1 MLFQVIIYYFTQ
13 KLLSLYSVFII
24 HRQTYAN
31 MKILNSKAFHLLS
44 VLLALFVAGCSKSS
58 TEGDEQPA
66 KPVGGAETITATIYQ
81 PESNADKYIDSYWKA
96 NGVIDVF
103 SANTYDKYAFKGKT
117 GDYHGEFYKWK
128 SFDAI
133 ACRYTG
139 FYAMSNCKGA
149 DVADNQ
155 LRLLGILNEQQ
166 TYSKSDNGISNN
178 TMYSSSEDGDN
189 FVFKSV
195 LGLLRVPLTGFNTVK
210 TVSLKGN
217 NDEIIAGSFYIYT
230 YSPDKLTPKSKK
242 RSIVVDC
249 GTNGLQLSTID
260 NFDIY
265 FWILPTTFSKGVTI
279 SITHLDGS
287 TFEIEHN
294 EPFTVATNE
303 LYSLPTLSDFDAN
316 RQYLFVSHSGATFI
330 IPTLFDKNSSQI
342 YGTASMGDGSTISL
356 DKYTSY
362 TYSDNKQS
370 HNILINPE
378 NATCVNFESC
388 CGISTIDLSQF

>member
-1 MLFQVIIYYFTQ
+1 
-13 KLLSLYSVFII
+13 
-24 HRQTYAN
+24 
-31 MKILNSKAFHLLS
+31 
-44 VLLALFVAGCSKSS
+44 
-58 TEGDEQPA
+58 
-66 KPVGGAETITATIYQ
+66 
-81 PESNADKYIDSYWKA
+81 
-96 NGVIDVF
+96 
-103 SANTYDKYAFKGKT
+103 
-117 GDYHGEFYKWK
+117 
-128 SFDAI
+128 
-133 ACRYTG
+133 
-139 FYAMSNCKGA
+139 MSNCKGA

-166 TYSKSDNGISNN
+166 TYSKSDKGISNN

-260 NFDIY
+260 NLDIY

-316 RQYLFVSHSGATFI
+316 TQYLFVSHSGATFI

-342 YGTASMGDGSTISL
+342 YGTAAMGDGSTISL
-356 DKYTSY
+356 EKYTSY